1 MDDLFFAFGK
11 AVEEGGI
18 RQCLSVAVLAAE
30 LVELLELLREQEAVQ
45 AGAALIRVIGFQ
57 MRLFFRRN
65 LAHLGAGFLA
75 AIEHLIAQLRP
86 TARRS
91 TELAAEELVD
101 RVRDIELRRISGEVC
116 RIDAGANK
124 VQGEVAHNLGGWG
137 DLGRTAQHLI
147 DCCIGV
153 LDDLEAVR
161 QAKGS
166 GLGTQVGQLTAR
178 NLVLVDAAGRA
189 RDTVLKRGVELAHG
203 LPVGLE
209 IRYGLQVDTGIA
221 LGLGERCNK
230 GGQRRLR
237 GSTSQWCGGA
247 VHNVGTGERSRIVS
261 SHLATGGI
269 VRVHVHRQVEFLAQ
283 SHNQLGSGLRA

>member
-1 MDDLFFAFGK
+1 
-11 AVEEGGI
+11 
-18 RQCLSVAVLAAE
+18 
-30 LVELLELLREQEAVQ
+30 
-45 AGAALIRVIGFQ
+45 
-57 MRLFFRRN
+57 MRLLFRRN

-86 TARRS
+86 TARRG

-101 RVRDIELRRISGEVC
+101 RVRNIELGRVGNEVIRVYAC
-116 RIDAGANK
+116 ADK
-124 VQGEVAHNLGGWG
+124 VKGKIAYNLGGWG

-161 QAKGS
+161 QAEGN
-166 GLGTQVGQLTAR
+166 GLGTQVGQLTAW

-209 IRYGLQVDTGIA
+209 IRYGLQVDAGIA
-221 LGLGERCNK
+221 LGLRECCNK

-237 GSTSQWCGGA
+237 GGTSQRRGGA
-247 VHNVGTGERSRIVS
+247 VDDVGTGQGGRIVGC
-261 SHLATGGI
+261 HLAARGI

-283 SHNQLGSGLRA
+283 RHNQLGSGLRAEQTGHILDGKDMGSRLYNLLGQLEVVIQRVQVLLR